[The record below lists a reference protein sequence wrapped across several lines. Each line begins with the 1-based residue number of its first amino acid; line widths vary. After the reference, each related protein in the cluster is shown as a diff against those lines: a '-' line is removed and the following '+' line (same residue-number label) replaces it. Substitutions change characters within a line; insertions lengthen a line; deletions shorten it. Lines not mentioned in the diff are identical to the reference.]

1 MGRSRKDGDD
11 ERISFDVTG
20 ELAEFMRQLKE
31 RGIHQD
37 NADITRAGLV
47 QLRYYYQQ
55 IGLIKSGDEAA
66 GSDG

>member
-37 NADITRAGLV
+37 NADIARAGLV

-55 IGLIKSGDEAA
+55 IDLIKSDDKAA